1 MKRRILFYS
10 FIVIFMLFF
19 MLGLTSMSNNGVIDA
34 SAQAETKTYKYYYEN
49 LNTSDKEGN
58 TVEYELAKEF
68 YQALESINESGAF
81 ITGKV
86 QYALSSI
93 LTSAD
98 IKSWV
103 RDGNLD
109 IPKAFSAARDSFL
122 MDHPELFYVD
132 MYKLTIS
139 AALKNGVY
147 SAFIDSGKEDNV
159 YRDNSFKSE
168 ADVNKAIALYN
179 TAIAK
184 MIMEAKSR
192 IVNTEHKE
200 DYALAL
206 AVNEIMA
213 KDTFYDYGTYE
224 AGVNNGSAS
233 TASMAFTAYGA
244 LVYNKAVCAGFSFA
258 YKAILDQLDIPCVV
272 VSGYSIGK
280 DSDGNDTGNNVGHS
294 WNYVYLETAKREVV
308 TDENQPTAL
317 ANEKNGAWFAFDT
330 TWNSMRSD
338 RNKYSA
344 MGYIDASQQHMP
356 DGIISSSKY
365 SLSYPALSALSYGQ
379 AIDPNDINLEISMGG
394 FKFHSEYSYT
404 NSGAYEIFFH
414 VSYNGKNAKEL
425 LETENL
431 RIAFRVFYMEK
442 GTQKWSLWQDMANSA
457 PYDGSGILNS
467 SGNTALYINSNVQ
480 YAQFV
485 ILTDVE
491 PDVDVPIID
500 WKGIYYS
507 EGLIKDDNILFM
519 SQEFENSTYGTYT
532 PAPYVVT
539 ELTHPFL
546 GSDICINDGMSEPGN
561 SNMMADKNAIL
572 IKIVYNEPLH
582 LLDENKP
589 ITVSYSVTHENAK
602 KYSGFVPFPDGSN
615 IQLVEDENGVKNT
628 LIFKFKPS
636 LMYEHDREGY
646 MFTFGNVGSMKIVDK
661 LVDGQLIRT
670 TSDKTPSY
678 TYFVFSRLYMACPNV
693 FGDGRLW
700 IDCCALPT
708 LVDNSDL
715 SSMDFKDENGN
726 STFSEA
732 ERSQMMLVVDSVAP
746 NTQNQML
753 DEISNNSDINV
764 NKDEIKASQTY
775 DIKLQICNKYP
786 TIPDGSYVKI
796 ALGFP
801 EGYGPDDEGVT
812 FKLFHRKHIKGDEYI
827 IEEVPCVVT
836 KFGIVATVTSFS
848 PYMVAVVPED
858 KATEKTVYAHINGK
872 GGKLSKEDGQIQTV
886 NQGQSYTYT
895 ISPDEGY
902 HIYKVTLNGQN
913 MVDKI
918 TADGKLVLSYD
929 DLKRN
934 NELEIQY
941 ISTEAATRFEE
952 NNIVDPVKVI
962 VSADNSSS
970 DIYSYIEGEV
980 VPSNPLLP
988 EVTSDSNMVLIVSCV
1003 AAGVA
1008 VMVGLLVIVL
1018 VVKRKRR
1025 TA

>member
-1 MKRRILFYS
+1 
-10 FIVIFMLFF
+10 
-19 MLGLTSMSNNGVIDA
+19 
-34 SAQAETKTYKYYYEN
+34 
-49 LNTSDKEGN
+49 
-58 TVEYELAKEF
+58 
-68 YQALESINESGAF
+68 
-81 ITGKV
+81 
-86 QYALSSI
+86 
-93 LTSAD
+93 
-98 IKSWV
+98 
-103 RDGNLD
+103 
-109 IPKAFSAARDSFL
+109 
-122 MDHPELFYVD
+122 
-132 MYKLTIS
+132 
-139 AALKNGVY
+139 
-147 SAFIDSGKEDNV
+147 
-159 YRDNSFKSE
+159 
-168 ADVNKAIALYN
+168 
-179 TAIAK
+179 
-184 MIMEAKSR
+184 
-192 IVNTEHKE
+192 
-200 DYALAL
+200 
-206 AVNEIMA
+206 
-213 KDTFYDYGTYE
+213 
-224 AGVNNGSAS
+224 
-233 TASMAFTAYGA
+233 
-244 LVYNKAVCAGFSFA
+244 
-258 YKAILDQLDIPCVV
+258 
-272 VSGYSIGK
+272 
-280 DSDGNDTGNNVGHS
+280 
-294 WNYVYLETAKREVV
+294 
-308 TDENQPTAL
+308 
-317 ANEKNGAWFAFDT
+317 
-330 TWNSMRSD
+330 
-338 RNKYSA
+338 
-344 MGYIDASQQHMP
+344 
-356 DGIISSSKY
+356 
-365 SLSYPALSALSYGQ
+365 
-379 AIDPNDINLEISMGG
+379 
-394 FKFHSEYSYT
+394 
-404 NSGAYEIFFH
+404 
-414 VSYNGKNAKEL
+414 
-425 LETENL
+425 
-431 RIAFRVFYMEK
+431 
-442 GTQKWSLWQDMANSA
+442 
-457 PYDGSGILNS
+457 
-467 SGNTALYINSNVQ
+467 
-480 YAQFV
+480 
-485 ILTDVE
+485 
-491 PDVDVPIID
+491 
-500 WKGIYYS
+500 
-507 EGLIKDDNILFM
+507 
-519 SQEFENSTYGTYT
+519 
-532 PAPYVVT
+532 
-539 ELTHPFL
+539 
-546 GSDICINDGMSEPGN
+546 
-561 SNMMADKNAIL
+561 
-572 IKIVYNEPLH
+572 
-582 LLDENKP
+582 
-589 ITVSYSVTHENAK
+589 
-602 KYSGFVPFPDGSN
+602 
-615 IQLVEDENGVKNT
+615 
-628 LIFKFKPS
+628 
-636 LMYEHDREGY
+636 MYEHDREGY

>member
-1 MKRRILFYS
+1 
-10 FIVIFMLFF
+10 
-19 MLGLTSMSNNGVIDA
+19 
-34 SAQAETKTYKYYYEN
+34 
-49 LNTSDKEGN
+49 
-58 TVEYELAKEF
+58 
-68 YQALESINESGAF
+68 
-81 ITGKV
+81 
-86 QYALSSI
+86 
-93 LTSAD
+93 
-98 IKSWV
+98 
-103 RDGNLD
+103 
-109 IPKAFSAARDSFL
+109 
-122 MDHPELFYVD
+122 
-132 MYKLTIS
+132 
-139 AALKNGVY
+139 
-147 SAFIDSGKEDNV
+147 
-159 YRDNSFKSE
+159 
-168 ADVNKAIALYN
+168 
-179 TAIAK
+179 
-184 MIMEAKSR
+184 
-192 IVNTEHKE
+192 
-200 DYALAL
+200 
-206 AVNEIMA
+206 
-213 KDTFYDYGTYE
+213 
-224 AGVNNGSAS
+224 
-233 TASMAFTAYGA
+233 
-244 LVYNKAVCAGFSFA
+244 
-258 YKAILDQLDIPCVV
+258 
-272 VSGYSIGK
+272 
-280 DSDGNDTGNNVGHS
+280 
-294 WNYVYLETAKREVV
+294 
-308 TDENQPTAL
+308 
-317 ANEKNGAWFAFDT
+317 
-330 TWNSMRSD
+330 
-338 RNKYSA
+338 
-344 MGYIDASQQHMP
+344 
-356 DGIISSSKY
+356 
-365 SLSYPALSALSYGQ
+365 
-379 AIDPNDINLEISMGG
+379 
-394 FKFHSEYSYT
+394 
-404 NSGAYEIFFH
+404 
-414 VSYNGKNAKEL
+414 
-425 LETENL
+425 
-431 RIAFRVFYMEK
+431 
-442 GTQKWSLWQDMANSA
+442 
-457 PYDGSGILNS
+457 
-467 SGNTALYINSNVQ
+467 
-480 YAQFV
+480 
-485 ILTDVE
+485 
-491 PDVDVPIID
+491 
-500 WKGIYYS
+500 
-507 EGLIKDDNILFM
+507 
-519 SQEFENSTYGTYT
+519 
-532 PAPYVVT
+532 
-539 ELTHPFL
+539 
-546 GSDICINDGMSEPGN
+546 
-561 SNMMADKNAIL
+561 
-572 IKIVYNEPLH
+572 
-582 LLDENKP
+582 
-589 ITVSYSVTHENAK
+589 
-602 KYSGFVPFPDGSN
+602 
-615 IQLVEDENGVKNT
+615 
-628 LIFKFKPS
+628 
-636 LMYEHDREGY
+636 
-646 MFTFGNVGSMKIVDK
+646 
-661 LVDGQLIRT
+661 
-670 TSDKTPSY
+670 
-678 TYFVFSRLYMACPNV
+678 MACPNV

-872 GGKLSKEDGQIQTV
+872 GGKLSKEDGQIQSL

>member
-19 MLGLTSMSNNGVIDA
+19 MLGLTSMSNDGVIDA

-81 ITGKV
+81 IKGKV

-184 MIMEAKSR
+184 MITEAKSR

-467 SGNTALYINSNVQ
+467 SGNTELYINSNVQ

-507 EGLIKDDNILFM
+507 EGLIRMITFYLCLKNLKILHM
-519 SQEFENSTYGTYT
+519 VHIHQL
-532 PAPYVVT
+532 
-539 ELTHPFL
+539 LT
-546 GSDICINDGMSEPGN
+546 
-561 SNMMADKNAIL
+561 
-572 IKIVYNEPLH
+572 
-582 LLDENKP
+582 LL
-589 ITVSYSVTHENAK
+589 
-602 KYSGFVPFPDGSN
+602 
-615 IQLVEDENGVKNT
+615 
-628 LIFKFKPS
+628 
-636 LMYEHDREGY
+636 
-646 MFTFGNVGSMKIVDK
+646 
-661 LVDGQLIRT
+661 
-670 TSDKTPSY
+670 
-678 TYFVFSRLYMACPNV
+678 
-693 FGDGRLW
+693 
-700 IDCCALPT
+700 
-708 LVDNSDL
+708 
-715 SSMDFKDENGN
+715 
-726 STFSEA
+726 
-732 ERSQMMLVVDSVAP
+732 
-746 NTQNQML
+746 
-753 DEISNNSDINV
+753 
-764 NKDEIKASQTY
+764 
-775 DIKLQICNKYP
+775 
-786 TIPDGSYVKI
+786 
-796 ALGFP
+796 
-801 EGYGPDDEGVT
+801 
-812 FKLFHRKHIKGDEYI
+812 
-827 IEEVPCVVT
+827 
-836 KFGIVATVTSFS
+836 
-848 PYMVAVVPED
+848 
-858 KATEKTVYAHINGK
+858 
-872 GGKLSKEDGQIQTV
+872 
-886 NQGQSYTYT
+886 
-895 ISPDEGY
+895 
-902 HIYKVTLNGQN
+902 LN
-913 MVDKI
+913 
-918 TADGKLVLSYD
+918 
-929 DLKRN
+929 
-934 NELEIQY
+934 
-941 ISTEAATRFEE
+941 
-952 NNIVDPVKVI
+952 
-962 VSADNSSS
+962 
-970 DIYSYIEGEV
+970 
-980 VPSNPLLP
+980 
-988 EVTSDSNMVLIVSCV
+988 
-1003 AAGVA
+1003 
-1008 VMVGLLVIVL
+1008 
-1018 VVKRKRR
+1018 
-1025 TA
+1025 